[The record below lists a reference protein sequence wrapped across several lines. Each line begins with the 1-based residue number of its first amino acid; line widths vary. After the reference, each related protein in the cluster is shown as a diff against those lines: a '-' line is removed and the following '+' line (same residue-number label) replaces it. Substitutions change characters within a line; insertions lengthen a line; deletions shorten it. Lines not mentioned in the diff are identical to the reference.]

1 MSALS
6 IAGYMSPMCAITAI
20 DYVDITTNDSK
31 PWPVPAAFA
40 PALNPSTGPNLKVLR
55 VNKDMT
61 ASGAL
66 CRCLIAFL

>member
-1 MSALS
+1 MPALS
-6 IAGYMSPMCAITAI
+6 IAGYMSPMCAITEI
-20 DYVDITTNDSK
+20 SYDSIVCNDQK

-40 PALNPSTGPNLKVLR
+40 PALNPSIGPNLKVLR
-55 VNKDMT
+55 VNTDRI